1 MDKFS
6 NVNPIQL
13 TALTKM
19 ERSNIRADFSWN
31 AIEVSWTTAAASPE
45 AASETAH
52 KKP

>member
-1 MDKFS
+1 MDKLG

-19 ERSNIRADFSWN
+19 ERSNIRADFYWN
-31 AIEVSWTTAAASPE
+31 AIGALWTTASASPE
-45 AASETAH
+45 AASEMVH